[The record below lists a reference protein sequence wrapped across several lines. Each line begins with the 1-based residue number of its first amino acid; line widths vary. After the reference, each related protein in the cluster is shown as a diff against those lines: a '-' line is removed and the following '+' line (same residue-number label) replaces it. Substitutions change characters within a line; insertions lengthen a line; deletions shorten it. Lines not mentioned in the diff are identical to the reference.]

1 METEPQAQRT
11 GPRLP
16 EGRTAGGLAGKGEE
30 SRRHRLVVTEQ
41 SRGCRFSLGN
51 VVSDGVIW
59 CAVPGGHWKCR
70 GRFVKCVTV

>member
-1 METEPQAQRT
+1 M
-11 GPRLP
+11 
-16 EGRTAGGLAGKGEE
+16 
-30 SRRHRLVVTEQ
+30 VTEQ